1 MIPIVLQFC
10 LLPYRLIEIFLQAQ
24 MIASLIEM
32 IILALFFLSIQSLHE
47 VPRSVWLIQGYLI
60 YNFAVLGQFA
70 LFFVVF
76 VVEIRSYFNY

>member
-1 MIPIVLQFC
+1 
-10 LLPYRLIEIFLQAQ
+10 

-47 VPRSVWLIQGYLI
+47 VPRSVWLIQGCLI

-70 LFFVVF
+70 IFFVVF